1 MAQLWS
7 HDRLVK
13 SFLNN
18 NNNKKTSIRRRTKN
32 KHPTTHVTIKQ
43 GSQFRTVSASTVRN
57 KAISFRKIYRLYR
70 AVSAVPENYIGFRP
84 VNSYRTGKRQVF
96 LSHSRLPLATITT
109 FSTSSR
115 GCGLILAVA
124 TSSLSLSLSLSLSRQ
139 TFSFS
144 LSFSVF
150 QTSQMIFSTPKK

>member
-18 NNNKKTSIRRRTKN
+18 NNNKKTSIRKWTKN

-96 LSHSRLPLATITT
+96 LSHSRLPPATITT

-124 TSSLSLSLSLSLSRQ
+124 TSSLSLSLSLSLSSN
-139 TFSFS
+139 FLFLSLF
-144 LSFSVF
+144 LSFSNL
-150 QTSQMIFSTPKK
+150 SNDI